1 MEDSMGNLSEYV
13 ALRSKICKMS
23 SKLLTKSDYDNIS
36 ECESIDEVV
45 EWLKKKNEYQD
56 FFDDKD
62 IIEYHRENVENA
74 LICSLYRDYKKI
86 YRFSNIRIREYL
98 KPYLVKHIN
107 KLIKKSI
114 RKTKDDYMT
123 PNIFLY
129 EKEFFSHYAKL
140 DYEDLLDARNLNEL
154 NKALKN
160 KGYEDIFKKSNSS
173 FGEELEKILDHYY
186 YINFW
191 KKRKTLF
198 KKSDSNDITKLIGK
212 EADFLNIM
220 WIYRAHKYYRM
231 NFADILALTI
241 PVYYKLTKEDI
252 RALINSQD
260 RDDFINILKKTFY
273 GEQFENDDRFEELSN
288 ELLEKLVLN
297 FYRKDP
303 YSVFSMYNYFYEKER
318 EINNLITITECIRYK
333 YSPEKIRKKINYG
346 RR

>member
-13 ALRSKICKMS
+13 AIRSKISNMS
-23 SKLLTKSDYDNIS
+23 SKLLIKSDYDKLS
-36 ECESIDEVV
+36 ECESIAEVV
-45 EWLKKKNEYQD
+45 EWLKKKNEYEE
-56 FFDDKD
+56 FFNDKD

-86 YRFSNIRIREYL
+86 YRFSNIGIRDYL

-114 RKTKDDYMT
+114 RKSEDKYLTS
-123 PNIFLY
+123 NIFLY
-129 EKEFFSHYAKL
+129 EKEFFNHYAKV
-140 DYEDLLDARNLNEL
+140 DYEDLLNAGNMNEL
-154 NKALKN
+154 NKALNN
-160 KGYEDIFKKSNSS
+160 KGYEDIFKKSNST
-173 FGEELEKILDHYY
+173 FDDGLEKILDHYY

-198 KKSDSNDITKLIGK
+198 KKSDTEVITKLVGR
-212 EADFLNIM
+212 EADFLNII
-220 WIYRAHKYYRM
+220 WIYRAKKYYRM
-231 NFADILALTI
+231 PFADILALTI
-241 PVYYKLTKEDI
+241 PIYYKLTKEDI

-273 GEQFENDDRFEELSN
+273 GEQFENDDRFEEKSN

-297 FYRKDP
+297 FYRKNP
-303 YSVFSMYNYFYEKER
+303 YSIFSIYNYFFEKER
-318 EINNLITITECIRYK
+318 EINNIITITECIRYK
-333 YSPEKIRKKINYG
+333 YSPEKIRKRINYG